1 MDSVKFERNEFVSYL
16 RSSVEGNNQS
26 YSEFKNM
33 NDVSD
38 LIDARIRQNR
48 GYEGDRG
55 SGLSMEED
63 VRNRRRC

>member
-1 MDSVKFERNEFVSYL
+1 MDKVKFEKNEFVSYL
-16 RSSVEGNNQS
+16 RSSLEGNNQS

-48 GYEGDRG
+48 GYEGDRET
-55 SGLSMEED
+55 GLHMEAD
-63 VRNRRRC
+63 VRARRRC